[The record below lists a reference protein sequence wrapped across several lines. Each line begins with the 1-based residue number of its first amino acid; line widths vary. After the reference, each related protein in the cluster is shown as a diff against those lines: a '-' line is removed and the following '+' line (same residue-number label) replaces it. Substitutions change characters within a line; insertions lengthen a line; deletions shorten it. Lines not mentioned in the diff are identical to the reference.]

1 MTAIRW
7 GLFAGAVLAL
17 GACDVIRVP
26 GDGRTPPA
34 PIPEGAPGPVP
45 PDTPVSD
52 PYGDGDP
59 APEPPV
65 TIPLVDDDPAGDPA
79 DTPVDA
85 PSGDPPSDATSD
97 PAGDPV
103 VDAPHPHPEVPP
115 VAPEDTAAPDTPDTD
130 LPVIDPVTPAPEPEL
145 LPVAFQYLA
154 PGYLIPGSGTGTFDE
169 TIYAPGMTF
178 PVKGAPAFLH
188 SQVWRPGGGMS
199 TGGQCDPSN
208 YAGPW
213 QDNFCE
219 TRSRARTSP
228 FCTKDKI
235 HQGQDI
241 RAGTAAGCRQ
251 MVAMRPAKPT
261 LYELVAVEDG
271 VIQYIG
277 NYSIRLR
284 GANSG
289 NLYNYLHL
297 NMAALKV
304 KTGDTVTAG
313 QSISYISN
321 DFSGT
326 PTTLHLHFEIKAPIE
341 GEGITYVPPYMSL
354 IDAYERRE
362 GGRGEM
368 IEEETVAIASIPVI
382 PEGFEIIE

>member
-1 MTAIRW
+1 MAALRW
-7 GLFAGAVLAL
+7 GLFAGAVLVL

-26 GDGRTPPA
+26 GDGRAPPA

-52 PYGDGDP
+52 PYGDGE
-59 APEPPV
+59 PEPPV
-65 TIPLVDDDPAGDPA
+65 TTPLGDDDPAGDPA
-79 DTPVDA
+79 DTPVN
-85 PSGDPPSDATSD
+85 DPTSD
-97 PAGDPV
+97 PADDPV
-103 VDAPHPHPEVPP
+103 VDTPETHPHPEDTPE
-115 VAPEDTAAPDTPDTD
+115 APEDTAAPDDTPDTD
-130 LPVIDPVTPAPEPEL
+130 LPVVDPVTPVPAPDM

-178 PVKGAPAFLH
+178 PVKDAPTFLH

-199 TGGQCDPSN
+199 TGGQCNPSN

-241 RAGTAAGCRQ
+241 RAGTPEGCRQ

-271 VIQYIG
+271 IIQHIG

-304 KTGDTVTAG
+304 SAGETVTAG

-326 PTTLHLHFEIKAPIE
+326 PTTMHLHFEIKAPIE

-362 GGRGEM
+362 GGRGEL
-368 IEEETVAIASIPVI
+368 IVDETVVIASIPVI